1 MTQQKCKIKG
11 GTRDWRGI
19 HINSELFLFLFFECS
34 VQKKKKNHLPC
45 VVGPASLSFFACWEI
60 FRRGEVLKKY
70 RILELVG
77 TGVKWKYLWCFH
89 LLLKLHIWRY
99 FNFQKTWKKETR
111 TTWKCALFWTPDMRL
126 MTFSGNFII
135 RVCGNEF
142 SQECSGHCVKCEV
155 WGKV

>member
-1 MTQQKCKIKG
+1 MAWHSYKF
-11 GTRDWRGI
+11 GT
-19 HINSELFLFLFFECS
+19 FFISLLWVFCS
-34 VQKKKKNHLPC
+34 KKKKKKITSLCSKKNNNHLPC

-60 FRRGEVLKKY
+60 FRRGKVLKKY

-77 TGVKWKYLWCFH
+77 IGVKWKYLWCFH

-99 FNFQKTWKKETR
+99 FNFQKTWKKETI
-111 TTWKCALFWTPDMRL
+111 TTWKFALFWTPDMRL
-126 MTFSGNFII
+126 ITFSGNFII
-135 RVCGNEF
+135 RICGNEF

>member
-19 HINSELFLFLFFECS
+19 HINSELFLFLFFEYS
-34 VQKKKKNHLPC
+34 VQKKKKKITSLCSKKNNNHLPC

-77 TGVKWKYLWCFH
+77 IGVK
-89 LLLKLHIWRY
+89 
-99 FNFQKTWKKETR
+99 
-111 TTWKCALFWTPDMRL
+111 
-126 MTFSGNFII
+126 
-135 RVCGNEF
+135 
-142 SQECSGHCVKCEV
+142 
-155 WGKV
+155 